1 MIDYIGIAIII
12 ITVVVC
18 ISVVSAKA
26 YVRGKEDGLAVGRLQ
41 VLNENLI
48 RQQYKT
54 TEEDSTVIQ
63 LRRYLEIETPRIDRV
78 SEKLVKFLIRFGPQ

>member
-26 YVRGKEDGLAVGRLQ
+26 YARGKEDGLAVGRLQ

-63 LRRYLEIETPRIDRV
+63 LRRYLEIETPRIYRV
-78 SEKLVKFLIRFGPQ
+78 SEKS